1 MRLNFQQQKP
11 INLSAG
17 GPSFVPDQSREADQE
32 ANIRLQMINEQQQAL
47 KDMAQAAVMV
57 AKANKMASDQEDQA
71 KLDEIEL
78 EVIEYGRKFNSGIE
92 SNQEF
97 SVVDN
102 DLIFYPQDGY
112 FGKSF
117 QNTREEDFLAK
128 LEAKYTDENRSNL
141 FNQKLKNVIRKA
153 ANPFLLNA
161 QRQSIENTKN
171 AVKVSTEKKVISIS
185 NQLSRGEL
193 SLDNAFQRIS
203 NEVEKY
209 RPTLGTETD
218 TTIIHAKKDLA
229 TQYAMAMSDGTK
241 DQRKAYRDMVV
252 RETTGEQQSNLGSLF
267 WYGLHQ
273 SYGPQSLQLT
283 KEESSLA
290 LQNSVLTPD
299 ERELRDF
306 IVSYSIASFD
316 PGKKGKNED
325 MTVIA
330 KPDMESL
337 RKDFPELQDTV
348 LSKAVFQAAKN
359 YEAIINKKSKPSKD
373 EWDKVKSEYNE
384 RARKWVLYYRT
395 LFARDE
401 RSRLN
406 QIGSNTPPSMPEEQV
421 AIFDK
426 VSKHPEFL
434 QKKHELDIMNS
445 IFIWGKKI
453 LQKKIMKKESATNI
467 SWLNDEI
474 DKLKKWFSSRE
485 NMTQSDHYPH
495 ALGYIQQIEDDKNRR
510 ISNFFKNPGEYEQ
523 RRDDPK
529 WERRKGDEQTKIIIQ
544 GYMDDVLRENTA
556 EGKYIERINK

>member
-78 EVIEYGRKFNSGIE
+78 EVIEDGRKFNSGIE

-141 FNQKLKNVIRKA
+141 FNQKLKNVIQKA

-218 TTIIHAKKDLA
+218 TTIIQAKIDLA
-229 TQYAMAMSDGTK
+229 TQYAMAMSAGTK

-267 WYGLHQ
+267 WYKLHQ

-283 KEESSLA
+283 KEESNLA
-290 LQNSVLTPD
+290 LQNSVLTRD

-373 EWDKVKSEYNE
+373 EWDKVKGELNE

-401 RSRLN
+401 RSKLN
-406 QIGSNTPPSMPEEQV
+406 QIGSNTPPSMPWEQV

-426 VSKHPEFL
+426 VLKHPEFL
-434 QKKHELDIMNS
+434 QKIHELDIMNE

-529 WERRKGDEQTKIIIQ
+529 WDLRTGGEQTEIKIQ
-544 GYMDDVLRENTA
+544 GYMNDVLRENT
-556 EGKYIERINK
+556 EEEKYIERINK